1 MNIMIQLPMKKSI
14 LSNQELMATFKVS
27 NSGGMRRSLKTNSL
41 VLIHNL
47 HASTSDS
54 IYHDEWKIENGKR
67 ILHYTGMG
75 QSGDQSLDFAQNKTL
90 AESKNNNIDAYLF
103 TNHGPNQ
110 YKYEGMVELYSTPY
124 IGQQKDKQGNM
135 RNVYIFPLV
144 LIESE

>member
-1 MNIMIQLPMKKSI
+1 MTIQLPMKKSI

-27 NSGGMRRSLKTNSL
+27 NSGGMRRSLQTNSL
-41 VLIHNL
+41 VLIHNI

-54 IYHDEWKIENGKR
+54 IYHDEWKIENGKH

-90 AESKNNNIDAYLF
+90 SESKVNQIDIYLF
-103 TNHGPNQ
+103 SNHGPNQ
-110 YKYEGMVELYSTPY
+110 YQYEGMVQLYSEPY
-124 IGQQKDKQGNM
+124 VSQQKDKDGNM

-144 LIESE
+144 LI